1 MPLNARLQKLLDAS
15 GVDYEIIHHRQ
26 DFRARTTAADTNTPP
41 EEFAKTVVLW
51 IDGGY
56 ALAVLP
62 ATHYV
67 APSRLARAI
76 GADHVS
82 LASEF
87 EMKDLLPDCEV
98 GAAPP
103 FGKLFELPTYASALL
118 AEDEHITFNAGTHRD
133 AVRMAWA
140 DYKRLAQP
148 RIEPLSHHEEERLY

>member
-51 IDGGY
+51 IDNGY

-98 GAAPP
+98 GAAPVRRQ
-103 FGKLFELPTYASALL
+103 LFLPVGDNYSCRSGFLSSSSLL
-118 AEDEHITFNAGTHRD
+118 QATEGHR
-133 AVRMAWA
+133 R
-140 DYKRLAQP
+140 
-148 RIEPLSHHEEERLY
+148 

>member
-1 MPLNARLQKLLDAS
+1 MPLNARLQKLLDGS
-15 GVDYEIIHHRQ
+15 GVDYEIVHHRE
-26 DFRARTTAADTNTPP
+26 DFRACITAADTNTPP
-41 EEFAKTVVLW
+41 GEFAKTVVLW
-51 IDGGY
+51 IDDGY

-76 GADHVS
+76 GADHVR

-87 EMKDLLPDCEV
+87 EMKEFLPDCEV
-98 GAAPP
+98 GATPP

-118 AEDEHITFNAGTHRD
+118 AEDEQITFNAGTHRD

-148 RIEPLSHHEEERLY
+148 RIEHLSHHEEKRL

>member
-1 MPLNARLQKLLDAS
+1 MPLNARLKKLLDAS
-15 GVDYEIIHHRQ
+15 GVDYEIIHHRE

-51 IDGGY
+51 IDDGY
-56 ALAVLP
+56 ALAALP

-76 GADHVS
+76 GADHVR

-98 GAAPP
+98 GTAPP
-103 FGKLFELPTYASALL
+103 FGKLFELATYASALL

-140 DYKRLAQP
+140 DYVRLAQP
-148 RIEPLSHHEEERLY
+148 RIKHLSHHEEEKR

>member
-1 MPLNARLQKLLDAS
+1 MPLNARLQKLLDGS
-15 GVDYEIIHHRQ
+15 GVDYEIIHHRE

-41 EEFAKTVVLW
+41 DEFAKTVVLR
-51 IDGGY
+51 IDDGY

-76 GADHVS
+76 GADHVR

-87 EMKDLLPDCEV
+87 EMQDLLLDCEV

-103 FGKLFELPTYASALL
+103 FGELFELPTYASALL
-118 AEDEHITFNAGTHRD
+118 AEDERITFDAGTHRD

-148 RIEPLSHHEEERLY
+148 RIEHLSHREEEEL